1 MERPLLKIRLGDQ
14 SAEVS
19 VYNSAKRL
27 SEVSCELSV
36 STKEATGLLY
46 TPLSLEVAE
55 DRDQRPVD
63 STLGSTRFFKV
74 ARAKTQEGLIVV
86 KVFAIHD
93 PTLPLA
99 LHKSRLDEIRSKLNS
114 AVNCLPFQKAVL
126 TDKAGFIMREYVKY
140 SLYDRISTRPFLT
153 NIEKRWIAF
162 QVLYALHQ
170 CHKVGLANTLV
181 VLSPTAEDGE
191 IEDLSCSTLL
201 VLVCPHSSSCLSFT
215 RSGFESRTSVMRFI
229 KTLNSEISSQLLLPE
244 DTLKKGDLT
253 PAMDIFSAGCA
264 LMELFNEGHPPF
276 DFSQLLSYQSG
287 EYNIDKQL
295 DRLEDPGIRKD
306 ISNIINILIP
316 ENQREGEEKSSVE
329 CSEKDETPTA
339 RVEGLVII
347 TSLVTS
353 CIRGLR
359 HCTSKFHCLDILLEL
374 SAHTSDETILD
385 RILPYIFYLVHDPF
399 PRVRVRAIQTLTK
412 CLALVKNVPCS
423 DANVFPEYV
432 LPSLAPVVNDEVV
445 IVRAAYAENIAQ
457 LAETALRFLEHCQ
470 VTSALQGDSPR
481 TSYETELQ
489 TLHEMIQQIVAT
501 LLTDPQNLVKQTL
514 MENGITKLCV
524 FFGKQKAND
533 VLLSHMITFLND
545 KEDKQ
550 LRGSFFDCIV
560 GVAAY
565 VGWHSSPILTPLL
578 QQGLTDVEE
587 FVTMKAI
594 NAMTALT
601 ELGLLNKSA
610 LYDLLNETT
619 CFLVHPNLWV
629 RQTGMLKMERLGFKS
644 WSALMRAIVG
654 FVSAMS
660 RTLNMVDVQ
669 CKVMAALQPYLYHPL
684 IQVDKEML
692 LLNALGPPIPRVV
705 YDSVIKCPDIDLL
718 LQTLKDR
725 QRARADIRAGHV
737 SQYIEPP
744 VVLRNLFR
752 RLTSEGMTDAVED
765 LVLLQARHLKKIQVY
780 SNILDGKTGGY
791 KADGKIELSN
801 LKTPLPC
808 HTIPLLPLNMTKT
821 EITAALQARKNQR
834 LKKVSAQDSHI
845 GMMNEEWQHMFGT
858 TDQHSPSPRLSD
870 TGSISP
876 PGGSMVGDP
885 HVSPQR
891 SFDTDHSLHEHS
903 YIQYRFA
910 PCRLELRQLAQ
921 RKQELHSI
929 AVKGREWTEQAA
941 WRPALP
947 PPGWRLRGSLVAHL
961 HEHRGAINR
970 LAAIP
975 ETPLFASCSSDGYI
989 RIWDCGKMEGR
1000 NIANRSRQVYN
1011 RQAGALIGLTV
1022 CENNQSLAS
1031 ASQSGSVFVL
1041 RIEANSNKMS
1051 VTQSR
1056 QLDLQD
1062 DGCAVDVNYFDSGS
1076 QSVLVYATMYGSIV
1090 GWDLRSPGTAWKLDN
1105 DLKHGVITSFC
1116 LDAHQSWLTIG
1127 TSSGFHICWDLRFQL
1142 PISTII
1148 HPTGARVRKVICH
1161 PTEQSLVLSSVQ
1173 GNNEISM
1180 WNLETQFRQAVL
1192 WASNAPPLSLSEVS
1206 SHSVN
1211 AMYASSIDRVP
1222 FLFAGGTDMRLRYW
1236 DLDSPSGSYLAIPAA
1251 NDTLNMATLAY
1262 KSRLIDGTN
1271 VVQELQLKQRSGGG
1285 SGGMGSQRGGEESP
1299 RPGPDQPQAG
1309 HHDGISEIAMCQ
1321 ASQCFLLSGSRDGV
1335 IKVWKTVFFKHT
1347 SSLAPGMEQIH
1358 SRNLKDYELDIT
1370 LSYYCEEFLHPETGA
1385 FQQNSGLSLS
1395 SYDEAPLID
1404 VMVFQSVPPT
1414 EIRISISP
1422 SSAVELNTTSALAN
1436 YATEAGFL
1444 N

>member
-19 VYNSAKRL
+19 VYNSAKRRPVARKGRDVPL
-27 SEVSCELSV
+27 TNQVWRLATWRLCSHAHLANHDRERTFIRGRSWNGSHDIFLDRLRGGEGKTTARGELPMFYDDQVKEKVFRKHPFPGSVIRQGNTFEPFTHCRLVECDFVDKKLGASGPNYSRPMVSLVLTDSFEKLPDQINCELSV
-36 STKEATGLLY
+36 STKEATRLLY
-46 TPLSLEVAE
+46 IPLSLEVAE

-63 STLGSTRFFKV
+63 STSSDVLFDCCVHAHIGGDREEGGTASLGSTRFFKV

-99 LHKSRLDEIRSKLNS
+99 LHKSRLEEIRSKLNS

-170 CHKVGLANTLV
+170 CHKVGVCHGDIKLENILITSWNWVLLADFA
-181 VLSPTAEDGE
+181 SFKPTYLPEDNPA
-191 IEDLSCSTLL
+191 DYS
-201 VLVCPHSSSCLSFT
+201 
-215 RSGFESRTSVMRFI
+215 FI

-295 DRLEDPGIRKD
+295 DRLEDPDFLWSSGSGMGSTSLTSRGQTRSYLNEKVASPAYKTEINSQRVCCADHMIPSIHKLKKD

-870 TGSISP
+870 TGS
-876 PGGSMVGDP
+876 M
-885 HVSPQR
+885 
-891 SFDTDHSLHEHS
+891 
-903 YIQYRFA
+903 
-910 PCRLELRQLAQ
+910 
-921 RKQELHSI
+921 
-929 AVKGREWTEQAA
+929 
-941 WRPALP
+941 
-947 PPGWRLRGSLVAHL
+947 
-961 HEHRGAINR
+961 
-970 LAAIP
+970 
-975 ETPLFASCSSDGYI
+975 
-989 RIWDCGKMEGR
+989 
-1000 NIANRSRQVYN
+1000 
-1011 RQAGALIGLTV
+1011 
-1022 CENNQSLAS
+1022 
-1031 ASQSGSVFVL
+1031 
-1041 RIEANSNKMS
+1041 
-1051 VTQSR
+1051 
-1056 QLDLQD
+1056 
-1062 DGCAVDVNYFDSGS
+1062 
-1076 QSVLVYATMYGSIV
+1076 
-1090 GWDLRSPGTAWKLDN
+1090 
-1105 DLKHGVITSFC
+1105 
-1116 LDAHQSWLTIG
+1116 
-1127 TSSGFHICWDLRFQL
+1127 
-1142 PISTII
+1142 
-1148 HPTGARVRKVICH
+1148 
-1161 PTEQSLVLSSVQ
+1161 
-1173 GNNEISM
+1173 
-1180 WNLETQFRQAVL
+1180 
-1192 WASNAPPLSLSEVS
+1192 
-1206 SHSVN
+1206 
-1211 AMYASSIDRVP
+1211 
-1222 FLFAGGTDMRLRYW
+1222 
-1236 DLDSPSGSYLAIPAA
+1236 
-1251 NDTLNMATLAY
+1251 
-1262 KSRLIDGTN
+1262 
-1271 VVQELQLKQRSGGG
+1271 
-1285 SGGMGSQRGGEESP
+1285 
-1299 RPGPDQPQAG
+1299 
-1309 HHDGISEIAMCQ
+1309 
-1321 ASQCFLLSGSRDGV
+1321 
-1335 IKVWKTVFFKHT
+1335 
-1347 SSLAPGMEQIH
+1347 
-1358 SRNLKDYELDIT
+1358 
-1370 LSYYCEEFLHPETGA
+1370 
-1385 FQQNSGLSLS
+1385 
-1395 SYDEAPLID
+1395 
-1404 VMVFQSVPPT
+1404 
-1414 EIRISISP
+1414 
-1422 SSAVELNTTSALAN
+1422 
-1436 YATEAGFL
+1436 
-1444 N
+1444 

>member
-1 MERPLLKIRLGDQ
+1 MGNQLVGIAPSQIF
-14 SAEVS
+14 
-19 VYNSAKRL
+19 
-27 SEVSCELSV
+27 
-36 STKEATGLLY
+36 
-46 TPLSLEVAE
+46 
-55 DRDQRPVD
+55 PVEHYLTEHSDMHFD
-63 STLGSTRFFKV
+63 SNLGSTRFFKV

-99 LHKSRLDEIRSKLNS
+99 LHKSRLEEIRSKLNS

-170 CHKVGLANTLV
+170 CHKVGVCHGDIKLENIMITSWNWVLLADFA
-181 VLSPTAEDGE
+181 SFKPTYLPEDNPA
-191 IEDLSCSTLL
+191 DYSYFFDT
-201 VLVCPHSSSCLSFT
+201 
-215 RSGFESRTSVMRFI
+215 SRRRTCYIAPERFI
-229 KTLNSEISSQLLLPE
+229 KTLNSEITSQLLLPE

-295 DRLEDPGIRKD
+295 DRLEDPGIRESYDNFREYYTEDTLTRLKKD

-316 ENQREGEEKSSVE
+316 ENQREGEEKSSVD
-329 CSEKDETPTA
+329 CSEKDEMPTA

-629 RQTGMLKMERLGFKS
+629 RQ
-644 WSALMRAIVG
+644 AIVG

-845 GMMNEEWQHMFGT
+845 GTMNEEWQHMFGT

-1051 VTQSR
+1051 VTHSR

-1271 VVQELQLKQRSGGG
+1271 VVQEVQLKQRSGGG
-1285 SGGMGSQRGGEESP
+1285 SGSMGSQRGGEESP

-1335 IKVWKTVFFKHT
+1335 IKVWK
-1347 SSLAPGMEQIH
+1347 
-1358 SRNLKDYELDIT
+1358 
-1370 LSYYCEEFLHPETGA
+1370 
-1385 FQQNSGLSLS
+1385 
-1395 SYDEAPLID
+1395 
-1404 VMVFQSVPPT
+1404 
-1414 EIRISISP
+1414 
-1422 SSAVELNTTSALAN
+1422 
-1436 YATEAGFL
+1436 
-1444 N
+1444 

>member
-1 MERPLLKIRLGDQ
+1 MGNQLVGIAPSQIF
-14 SAEVS
+14 
-19 VYNSAKRL
+19 
-27 SEVSCELSV
+27 
-36 STKEATGLLY
+36 
-46 TPLSLEVAE
+46 
-55 DRDQRPVD
+55 PVEHYLTEHSDMQFD
-63 STLGSTRFFKV
+63 SNLGSTRFFKV

-99 LHKSRLDEIRSKLNS
+99 LHKSRLEEIRSKLNS

-170 CHKVGLANTLV
+170 CHKVGVCHGDIKLENIMITSWNWVLLADFA
-181 VLSPTAEDGE
+181 SFKPTYLPEDNPA
-191 IEDLSCSTLL
+191 DYSYFFDT
-201 VLVCPHSSSCLSFT
+201 
-215 RSGFESRTSVMRFI
+215 SRRRTCYIAPERFI
-229 KTLNSEISSQLLLPE
+229 KTLNSEITSQLLLPE

-253 PAMDIFSAGCA
+253 PAMDIFSAG
-264 LMELFNEGHPPF
+264 L
-276 DFSQLLSYQSG
+276 
-287 EYNIDKQL
+287 K
-295 DRLEDPGIRKD
+295 KD

-316 ENQREGEEKSSVE
+316 ESQREGEEKSSVE
-329 CSEKDETPTA
+329 CREKDETPTA

-423 DANVFPEYV
+423 DANIFPEYV
-432 LPSLAPVVNDEVV
+432 LPSLAPVVNDEVI

-470 VTSALQGDSPR
+470 VTSALQGNSPR

-545 KEDKQ
+545 KQDKQ

-629 RQTGMLKMERLGFKS
+629 RQ
-644 WSALMRAIVG
+644 AIVG

-669 CKVMAALQPYLYHPL
+669 CKVMAALQPYLYHPI

-752 RLTSEGMTDAVED
+752 RLISEGMTDAVED
-765 LVLLQARHLKKIQVY
+765 LVLLQAQHLKKIQVY

-845 GMMNEEWQHMFGT
+845 GAMNEEWQHMFGT
-858 TDQHSPSPRLSD
+858 TEQHSPSPRLSD

-876 PGGSMVGDP
+876 PGGSMVADP

-970 LAAIP
+970 LEAIP
-975 ETPLFASCSSDGYI
+975 ETPLFASCSSDGCI

-1062 DGCAVDVNYFDSGS
+1062 DGCAVDVNYFDS
-1076 QSVLVYATMYGSIV
+1076 
-1090 GWDLRSPGTAWKLDN
+1090 
-1105 DLKHGVITSFC
+1105 GVITSFC

-1251 NDTLNMATLAY
+1251 NDTLNMASLAY

-1271 VVQELQLKQRSGGG
+1271 VVQEVQLKQRSGGG

-1335 IKVWKTVFFKHT
+1335 IKNIVLQTYLKFGPWYGAD
-1347 SSLAPGMEQIH
+1347 SLQKSE
-1358 SRNLKDYELDIT
+1358 
-1370 LSYYCEEFLHPETGA
+1370 
-1385 FQQNSGLSLS
+1385 GLR
-1395 SYDEAPLID
+1395 
-1404 VMVFQSVPPT
+1404 T
-1414 EIRISISP
+1414 
-1422 SSAVELNTTSALAN
+1422 
-1436 YATEAGFL
+1436 
-1444 N
+1444 